1 MHGRGH
7 WPSAEQTLDMVDLR
21 FRALIGRV
29 VHTSCMHENGFQ
41 MQVVIERDLEDD
53 GLFLGRVERR
63 WPHGMS
69 ASGYVVISLANGE
82 NRSRISRMCVVPLE
96 LEKRSAG
103 IIAKNRLHQLLNT

>member
-41 MQVVIERDLEDD
+41 MEVVIERDSQHDRL
-53 GLFLGRVERR
+53 LLGRVERR
-63 WPHGMS
+63 WPHGTS
-69 ASGYVVISLANGE
+69 ASGRARAVSHTTLTYSGTVY
-82 NRSRISRMCVVPLE
+82 
-96 LEKRSAG
+96 K
-103 IIAKNRLHQLLNT
+103 